1 MDSGIRVS
9 IGAGLG
15 ALVLSVLVGAFS
27 RVPLGAILLRAFLL
41 GLLFAGIG
49 YCAVLV
55 FKRFLLD
62 SDDQQQDS
70 FMNAE
75 PVSRGSLVD
84 IVLPEGQPVDYSA
97 IVRDAADAE
106 ESSAETRFKNEVK
119 TPLRSQAFPEQGNSS
134 EDLAREV
141 ESVRTENTAQVYDEK
156 SAGGGKSVPET
167 TRPSVSMDTL
177 DVLPDLDTL
186 SDSFGSVLPEES
198 GEDSSIK
205 SDSQIT
211 GSFSSGGYSSGG
223 GGDPVVL
230 AKAVQTLLR
239 KDQKGQ

>member
-1 MDSGIRVS
+1 
-9 IGAGLG
+9 
-15 ALVLSVLVGAFS
+15 
-27 RVPLGAILLRAFLL
+27 
-41 GLLFAGIG
+41 
-49 YCAVLV
+49 
-55 FKRFLLD
+55 
-62 SDDQQQDS
+62 
-70 FMNAE
+70 
-75 PVSRGSLVD
+75 
-84 IVLPEGQPVDYSA
+84 
-97 IVRDAADAE
+97 
-106 ESSAETRFKNEVK
+106 
-119 TPLRSQAFPEQGNSS
+119 
-134 EDLAREV
+134 
-141 ESVRTENTAQVYDEK
+141 
-156 SAGGGKSVPET
+156 
-167 TRPSVSMDTL
+167 MDTL